1 MNMQSW
7 NKLCR
12 VLSEEISENIL
23 ETEFER
29 EIIYALDSILG
40 WDRFDNVLR
49 QVPIQEGSSIRH
61 IDILVREKNA
71 NDLFVIEVKRPIV
84 FIERHD
90 KQLKSYMLLR
100 KLNLGILIGNKIQI
114 YFDNGSNIILIDEIE
129 FIRDSKKGFSFVENF
144 HKQNFSKE
152 NIQKYI
158 QEKLKEKEDIKAI
171 NKLKNE
177 LLSQSHNKEILSL
190 IKNKFLNEYSRNV
203 IDKVLEDLEI
213 YISEVSGKQELN
225 FKGSKISKNVKSS
238 NFDTDKKKIGRYVW
252 DTFQELVNNNLIS
265 NDEVIRLQQ
274 ESYSKLT
281 FDIQYPFLKKVTD
294 LNTRI
299 LHYWKPIITIRG
311 ESYLIC
317 SEWYEN
323 HANNDRP
330 YYENWLKK
338 IKKGL

>member
-49 QVPIQEGSSIRH
+49 QVPVQMGSTSKY
-61 IDILVREKNA
+61 IDILVKEKNG
-71 NDLFVIEVKRPIV
+71 NDLFVFEVKRPSV
-84 FIERHD
+84 FLEKYD
-90 KQLKSYMLLR
+90 EQLKSYMIHR
-100 KLNLGILIGNKIQI
+100 TINLGILIGNKIQI
-114 YFDNGSNIILIDEIE
+114 YFGNGSNIILIDEID
-129 FIRDSKKGFSFVENF
+129 FIRDSKKGFDFVENF
-144 HKQNFSKE
+144 HRQNFSRE
-152 NIQKYI
+152 NIEQYI
-158 QEKLKEKEDIKAI
+158 QEKLKEKEDLKAVI
-171 NKLKNE
+171 KLKNE
-177 LLSQSHNKEILSL
+177 LLTQSHNEEILSL
-190 IKNKFLNEYSRNV
+190 IKNKFLNEYSRSV
-203 IDKVLEDLEI
+203 IDNVFEDLDI
-213 YISEVSGKQELN
+213 YISEISKKQELI
-225 FKGSKISKNVKSS
+225 FKDSKIVKNVKSL
-238 NFDTDKKKIGRYVW
+238 NFDNDKKRIGRYVW

-265 NDEVIRLQQ
+265 QDEVIKLQQ

-294 LNTRI
+294 INTRI
-299 LHYWKPIITIRG
+299 LHYWKPIISIRG
-311 ESYLIC
+311 ESYLAC

-323 HANNDRP
+323 DANNDRP